1 MSQKQSQANKRNAQA
16 STGPRTQSGKGASS
30 QNALKHGL
38 NQALDPL
45 SDPRFP
51 HWVAAFVNEGYEKEK
66 ASKAAEALLS
76 HRRVMQ
82 AFEAS
87 YLEQPDPMA
96 LMTDEVI
103 DEFLS
108 EQALAAFMTV
118 NKRERKTLINIL
130 SPKANRGS
138 EVTQRVRRLTKLNRY
153 LQKSAATLSK
163 ALKPKKSQN
172 EPI

>member
-1 MSQKQSQANKRNAQA
+1 MSQKQSQANNRNAQA

-45 SDPRFP
+45 ADPRFS
-51 HWVAAFVNEGYEKEK
+51 HWVAAFVNEGLEKDQ
-66 ASKAAEALLS
+66 ANKAAEALLS

-82 AFEAS
+82 AFEGS
-87 YLEQPDPMA
+87 YIQEPDSMA
-96 LMTDEVI
+96 LMSDELI

-130 SPKANRGS
+130 SPKENRGS

-153 LQKSAATLSK
+153 LQKSATQLSK
-163 ALKPKKSQN
+163 ALKP
-172 EPI
+172 

>member
-1 MSQKQSQANKRNAQA
+1 MSQKQSQANKRNAQQ

-45 SDPRFP
+45 ADPRFSQ
-51 HWVAAFVNEGYEKEK
+51 WVAAFVKEGFEKDQ
-66 ASKAAEALLS
+66 ADMAAEALLS

-87 YLEQPDPMA
+87 YLEEPDSMA
-96 LMTDEVI
+96 LMSEEVI
-103 DEFLS
+103 DVFLS

-118 NKRERKTLINIL
+118 NKRERKTLINLL

-138 EVTQRVRRLTKLNRY
+138 EVTQRIRRLAKLNRY
-153 LQKSAATLSK
+153 LQKSAAQLSK
-163 ALKPKKSQN
+163 VLKP
-172 EPI
+172 

>member
-51 HWVAAFVNEGYEKEK
+51 HWVAAFVNEGFDRDH

-82 AFEAS
+82 AFEGS
-87 YLEQPDPMA
+87 YLEGPDPMA
-96 LMTDEVI
+96 LMSDEVI

-130 SPKANRGS
+130 SPKVNRGS
-138 EVTQRVRRLTKLNRY
+138 EVTQRIRRLAKLNRY
-153 LQKSAATLSK
+153 LQKSAAQLLK
-163 ALKPKKSQN
+163 ALKP
-172 EPI
+172 

>member
-1 MSQKQSQANKRNAQA
+1 MSQKQSQANNRNAQA

-45 SDPRFP
+45 ADPRFSQ
-51 HWVAAFVNEGYEKEK
+51 WVAAFINEGFEKDQ
-66 ASKAAEALLS
+66 ADMAAEALLS

-82 AFEAS
+82 GFEAS
-87 YLEQPDPMA
+87 YIQEPDSMA
-96 LMTDEVI
+96 LMSDEVI

-118 NKRERKTLINIL
+118 NKRERKTLINLL

-138 EVTQRVRRLTKLNRY
+138 EVTQRVRRLAKLNRY
-153 LQKSAATLSK
+153 LQKSAAQLSK
-163 ALKPKKSQN
+163 AFKP
-172 EPI
+172 

>member
-1 MSQKQSQANKRNAQA
+1 MSQKQSQANKRNAQQ
-16 STGPRTQSGKGASS
+16 STGPRTQSGKRASS

-45 SDPRFP
+45 ADPRFAQ
-51 HWVAAFVNEGYEKEK
+51 WVAAFVNEGFEKDQ
-66 ASKAAEALLS
+66 AVVAAEALLS

-87 YLEQPDPMA
+87 YLEEPDPMA
-96 LMTDEVI
+96 LMTDDVI

-108 EQALAAFMTV
+108 EQALAAFITV

-138 EVTQRVRRLTKLNRY
+138 EVTQRVRRLAKFNRY
-153 LQKSAATLSK
+153 LQKSAAQLSK
-163 ALKPKKSQN
+163 ALKP
-172 EPI
+172 

>member
-16 STGPRTQSGKGASS
+16 STGPKTQSGKGASS

-45 SDPRFP
+45 ADPRFSQ
-51 HWVAAFVNEGYEKEK
+51 WVAAFVKEGFEKDQ
-66 ASKAAEALLS
+66 ADMAAEALLS

-118 NKRERKTLINIL
+118 NKRERKTLINLL

-138 EVTQRVRRLTKLNRY
+138 EVTQRIRRLAKLNRY
-153 LQKSAATLSK
+153 LQKSAAQLSK
-163 ALKPKKSQN
+163 ALKS
-172 EPI
+172 

>member
-1 MSQKQSQANKRNAQA
+1 M
-16 STGPRTQSGKGASS
+16 
-30 QNALKHGL
+30 LKHGL

-45 SDPRFP
+45 SDSRFA
-51 HWVAAFVNEGYEKEK
+51 HWVDVFVNEGFDKTQ

-87 YLEQPDPMA
+87 YIEVPDPMA
-96 LMTDEVI
+96 LMSDEFI

-138 EVTQRVRRLTKLNRY
+138 EVTQRVRRLAKLNRY
-153 LQKSAATLSK
+153 LQKSAAQLSK
-163 ALKPKKSQN
+163 ALKP
-172 EPI
+172 

>member
-1 MSQKQSQANKRNAQA
+1 MSQKQSQANNRNAQA

-45 SDPRFP
+45 ADPRFSQ
-51 HWVAAFVNEGYEKEK
+51 WVAAFINEG
-66 ASKAAEALLS
+66 
-76 HRRVMQ
+76 
-82 AFEAS
+82 FEAS
-87 YLEQPDPMA
+87 YIQEPDSMA
-96 LMTDEVI
+96 LMSDEVI

-118 NKRERKTLINIL
+118 NKRERKTLINLL

-138 EVTQRVRRLTKLNRY
+138 EVTQRIRRLAKLNRY
-153 LQKSAATLSK
+153 LQKSAAQLSK
-163 ALKPKKSQN
+163 ALKP
-172 EPI
+172 

>member
-1 MSQKQSQANKRNAQA
+1 MSHKQSQANKRNAQA

-38 NQALDPL
+38 NQELDPL
-45 SDPRFP
+45 ADPRFSQ
-51 HWVAAFVNEGYEKEK
+51 WVAAFINEGFEKDQ
-66 ASKAAEALLS
+66 AVVAAEALLS

-87 YLEQPDPMA
+87 YLEEPDPMA
-96 LMTDEVI
+96 LMTDDVI

-108 EQALAAFMTV
+108 DQALVAFMTV
-118 NKRERKTLINIL
+118 YKRERKTLINVL

-138 EVTQRVRRLTKLNRY
+138 EVTQRVRRLAKLKRY
-153 LQKSAATLSK
+153 LQKSAAQLSK
-163 ALKPKKSQN
+163 ALKP
-172 EPI
+172 

>member
-1 MSQKQSQANKRNAQA
+1 MSQKQSQANKRNAQQ
-16 STGPRTQSGKGASS
+16 STGPRTQSGKRASS
-30 QNALKHGL
+30 QNAFKHGL

-45 SDPRFP
+45 ADPRFFQ
-51 HWVAAFVNEGYEKEK
+51 WVTAFVNEGFEKER

-87 YLEQPDPMA
+87 YSEEPDPMA
-96 LMTDEVI
+96 LMSDEVI

-108 EQALAAFMTV
+108 EQALAAFMTI
-118 NKRERKTLINIL
+118 NKRERKTLINTL

-138 EVTQRVRRLTKLNRY
+138 EVTQRVRRLAKLNRY
-153 LQKSAATLSK
+153 LQKSATKLSK
-163 ALKPKKSQN
+163 ALKL
-172 EPI
+172 

>member
-1 MSQKQSQANKRNAQA
+1 MSQKQSQANNRNAQA

-45 SDPRFP
+45 ADPRFFQ
-51 HWVAAFVNEGYEKEK
+51 WVAAFINEGFEKDQ
-66 ASKAAEALLS
+66 ADMSAEALLS

-87 YLEQPDPMA
+87 YSEEPDPMA
-96 LMTDEVI
+96 LMSDEVI

-108 EQALAAFMTV
+108 EQAMAAFMMI

-130 SPKANRGS
+130 SPKVNRGS
-138 EVTQRVRRLTKLNRY
+138 EVTQRIRRLAKLNRY
-153 LQKSAATLSK
+153 LQKSAAQLSK
-163 ALKPKKSQN
+163 VLKP
-172 EPI
+172 